1 LYPRGVLFLRRVFDV
16 ASPPSVPCDAAMK
29 RAVRWTIRGLAGLAV
44 IAVGAA
50 VAALDWVDWRPYPG
64 TPYHERTSRGV
75 AEVKARALP
84 PEGAL
89 AAGFGRARL
98 TPTIGAPA
106 DEPLA
111 GRFRA
116 VPLAGYG
123 ARRGRPATGTRD
135 ELEVKAAAL
144 RTGGATVVLVG
155 ADALIIPAEVTDL
168 AMARISAEL
177 GLRREQVY
185 LSASH
190 THGSIGGWGEG
201 PVAEAFAGKFVPGI
215 REWFADRIFSAVR
228 DAVADLRP
236 ATIGQGRFAAPE
248 HVRNRLV
255 GALGRV
261 DPEFSFVVVRQPAG
275 RTGVLGSY
283 SAHATVLGADVM
295 EFSGDYPGAWQRA
308 VEASTGGI
316 AVFLAGG
323 VGSHGPVAGEKGFAG
338 AERMGRGL
346 AAGVLERLP
355 GTAMAGQ
362 VRLAASA
369 VEVSLPELNARI
381 ADGIRLRP
389 WLAGLLLPVRDTCV
403 IQAVRIGDKA
413 WVSTPCDF
421 SGELALGVKDHLRA
435 RGADAVVTSFNGGY
449 VGYVIP
455 LKYYHLGGYEPRTMS
470 FHGPNVPDYFDETI
484 RALAD
489 GLFAR

>member
-1 LYPRGVLFLRRVFDV
+1 
-16 ASPPSVPCDAAMK
+16 MK
-29 RAVRWTIRGLAGLAV
+29 PIARWILRGLALLAA
-44 IAVGAA
+44 AVVAAA
-50 VAALDWVDWRPYPG
+50 VAMLDGVEWKPYPG
-64 TPYHERTSRGV
+64 TAYHERTARSLV
-75 AEVKARALP
+75 EARAAARP
-84 PEGAL
+84 PEAAL

-98 TPTIGAPA
+98 TPVIGAPV

-135 ELEVKAAAL
+135 ELEVKAVAL
-144 RTGGATVVLVG
+144 RAAGTTVVLVG

-168 AMARISAEL
+168 AMARIGGDL
-177 GLRREQVY
+177 GLGRAQIY
-185 LSASH
+185 LSATH
-190 THGSIGGWGEG
+190 THGGIGGWGEG

-215 REWFADRIFSAVR
+215 REWFADRIFHAVR

-236 ATIGQGRFAAPE
+236 AVIGQGRFAALE
-248 HVRNRLV
+248 FVRNRLV
-255 GALGRV
+255 GALGQV
-261 DPEFSFVVVRQPAG
+261 DPEFSFLLLRQERG
-275 RTGVLGSY
+275 RTAVLGSY

-295 EFSGDYPGAWQRA
+295 EFSGDYPGEWQRA
-308 VEASTGGI
+308 VEASTGGL

-323 VGSHGPVAGEKGFAG
+323 VGSHGPVAGAKGFAG
-338 AERMGRGL
+338 AERMGRAL

-355 GTAMAGQ
+355 GVPVSATVPLGSA
-362 VRLAASA
+362 A
-369 VEVSLPELNARI
+369 VEVGLPELNARI
-381 ADGIRLRP
+381 SDGVRLRP

-403 IQAVRIGDKA
+403 IQAVRIGATA

-455 LKYYHLGGYEPRTMS
+455 RKYYHLSGYEPRTMS

-484 RALAD
+484 RSLAG